1 MAKIVQTAGRDALG
15 EFAPEFAHYNDD
27 VLFGENWN
35 NEDLDLKTRCMLT
48 VTAIMAQ
55 GLTDSALVYHLQN
68 AKAHGVTRAE
78 IAALIT
84 HVAFYAGWPKAWAVF
99 NMAKDVWNDE
109 ADAAADDDGMAA
121 HAASMIFP
129 IGAPNDGFAQYFT
142 GRSFLAPIST
152 EQVGI
157 FNVTFEPGCRN
168 NWHIHHA
175 NAGGGQILVCT
186 GGRGYY
192 QEWGKDAIEM
202 KPGDCV
208 NIPEGVKHWHG
219 AAPDSWFSHL
229 AIEVPGES
237 GSSEWLERVDD
248 ETYGKLA

>member
-15 EFAPEFAHYNDD
+15 EFAPQFAHFNDD

-48 VTAIMAQ
+48 VTTLMAQ

-78 IAALIT
+78 IAALVT

-109 ADAAADDDGMAA
+109 AEAIADDDGMAA
-121 HAASMIFP
+121 HAASMVFP
-129 IGAPNDGFAQYFT
+129 IGAPNDGFAQYFS
-142 GRSFLAPIST
+142 GRSFLAPVST
-152 EQVGI
+152 DQVGI

-175 NAGGGQILVCT
+175 DKGGGQILVCIA
-186 GGRGYY
+186 GRGYY
-192 QEWGKDAIEM
+192 QEWGKDAIEL

-229 AIEVPGES
+229 AIEVPGEN
-237 GSSEWLERVDD
+237 GSSEWLEPVADAD
-248 ETYGKLA
+248 YGKLA

>member
-15 EFAPEFAHYNDD
+15 EFAPQFAHFNDD

-48 VTAIMAQ
+48 VTTLMAQ

-109 ADAAADDDGMAA
+109 PAVEDDGMAA
-121 HAASMIFP
+121 HAASMVFP
-129 IGAPNDGFAQYFT
+129 IGAPNDGYAQYFS
-142 GRSFLAPIST
+142 GRSFLAPVST
-152 EQVGI
+152 DQVGI

-175 NAGGGQILVCT
+175 DKGGGQILVCVA
-186 GGRGYY
+186 GRGYY

-229 AIEVPGES
+229 AIEVPGEN
-237 GSSEWLERVDD
+237 GSSEWLEPVSD
-248 ETYGKLA
+248 EDYGKLS